1 MGPLLWHVGP
11 AMVDPLSPA
20 PTSFGGILFPLD
32 MFRPSMLASA
42 ISEGLVAQARNILN
56 AKLRLTRHAELP
68 LIMATITGTVVGDDP
83 GEFWRENVEL
93 GLYASQALPR
103 QCFVFFGVESPEKRQ
118 GFVVAQRGQVLAGED
133 ATPDRMPEGST
144 DDDWPLPRL
153 CAQIRIEYSELV
165 GGFDGGPTAEV
176 PLVEPSPAGDQAV
189 LEALAGQPGEAGQA
203 DAEGDAQGQDEGG
216 EPPISDEKR
225 RAQAAAAE
233 QQAREQAARAMQSD
247 LRFEQ
252 DELGLVVAPKAEIGD
267 ADLLTPY
274 LVREVTA
281 DLPPGLPRELNPEMQ
296 GKRVDVA
303 VVVEFLSEVFYED
316 TPLAKPQF
324 EADAKDLEVG
334 GETLK
339 ALEVLAPRLGSGT
352 LLRRGRAGV
361 FVSRPPS
368 MPLPGEIVRTLLDA
382 QE

>member
-1 MGPLLWHVGP
+1 M
-11 AMVDPLSPA
+11 DPLSPA

-42 ISEGLVAQARNILN
+42 ISEGLVAQARNILD
-56 AKLRLTRHAELP
+56 AKLQLTRHAELP
-68 LIMATITGTVVGDDP
+68 LIMATITGSVIGDDP

-103 QCFVFFGVESPEKRQ
+103 QCFVFFGIEGPEKRQ

-133 ATPDRMPEGST
+133 ATPDRMPEGAT

-153 CAQIRIEYSELV
+153 CAQIRIDYAELK
-165 GGFDGGPTAEV
+165 GGFAGGPTAEL
-176 PLVEPSPAGDQAV
+176 PLMEPSPAGDQAV
-189 LEALAGQPGEAGQA
+189 LEALAGQPGEQGEAPAG
-203 DAEGDAQGQDEGG
+203 DEGVGEDG

-225 RAQAAAAE
+225 RADAAAAE

-281 DLPPGLPRELNPEMQ
+281 DLPPGLPRELNDSMR

-303 VVVEFLSEVFYED
+303 VIVEFLSEVFYED
-316 TPLAKPQF
+316 SPLAKPQF
-324 EADAKDLEVG
+324 EADAKDLKVG
-334 GETLK
+334 DETLK
-339 ALEVLAPRLGSGT
+339 ALEVLAPRLGTGT

-361 FVSRPPS
+361 FVSRAPS
-368 MPLPGEIVRTLLDA
+368 MALPGEIVRELLDS
-382 QE
+382 QG